1 MRRIY
6 VLIFTIGILSS
17 TLWGQQNPQ
26 QQLYKSFLL
35 EQHGQFDKAL
45 QDLLLLTR
53 SNVLSHAECGRA
65 WTLLGFAYQEQGQF
79 QQARNAYKQSLH
91 ILKGDTVDIADYANA
106 LDYFA
111 RFYRDISQQQ
121 MATTLWLKA
130 VRIDEQRGDH
140 RGTARIYTGLAGLA
154 IEGGHV
160 REAKEFLDKAVAES
174 KITKE
179 ITEDDIADLSVA
191 QARIAGAEGN
201 KTVAIASY
209 ANALKSWKQQHG
221 ELHPLAGW
229 GYLLLGKA
237 FASNGQ
243 LQDALANMRQGLTIL
258 NQTTG
263 PQNPKY
269 LAGEIAYATVLEQTG
284 MHTEGSQLKSTAER
298 SLATLVGDQCMDC
311 TVNVAAL
318 R

>member
-6 VLIFTIGILSS
+6 VLIFTIGILSL

-35 EQHGQFDKAL
+35 EQYGQFDKAIH
-45 QDLLLLTR
+45 DLLPLTR

-79 QQARNAYKQSLH
+79 QQARNAYEQSLH
-91 ILKGDTVDIADYANA
+91 ILEGDTDHVADYANA

-111 RFYRDISQQQ
+111 RFYRDISRQQ
-121 MATTLWLKA
+121 MGTTLWLKA

-174 KITKE
+174 KMTKE
-179 ITEDDIADLSVA
+179 MNEDEIADLSVA
-191 QARIAGAEGN
+191 QARIAGVEGN

-221 ELHPLAGW
+221 ELHPLTGW

-237 FASNGQ
+237 LASNGQ
-243 LQDALANMRQGLTIL
+243 LQVALENIRQGLTVL
-258 NQTTG
+258 SETTG

-269 LAGEIAYATVLEQTG
+269 LVGEITYATVLDQSG
-284 MHTEGSQLKSTAER
+284 MRTEGRRLKSDAER
-298 SLATLVGDQCMDC
+298 SLATLIGHQCMDC
-311 TVNVAAL
+311 TVSVADL